1 MTASREPE
9 SDAWAAVHAGR
20 SGLVWSQ
27 QTVASVGESI
37 TSLAKDTLPGSVGAG
52 ITLLAADGAEALRVG
67 QDRGRDPREP
77 RPLLHPNQ

>member
-1 MTASREPE
+1 M
-9 SDAWAAVHAGR
+9 
-20 SGLVWSQ
+20 
-27 QTVASVGESI
+27 GESI